1 MVAGDGRLER
11 WEGRLE
17 RLAGAVPYALLAL
30 ATLVTVLDGGH
41 AAPGGAPVTLGLAA
55 LAAGWML
62 APTAA
67 RRRGRADLA
76 GPPAVGYVAG
86 LVVLIAA
93 LNTRSI
99 WFATFFVFVG
109 YLHSW
114 RYLSGGWRFAGVA
127 ATAAVSVPHY
137 LGGPPDPARPGTL
150 LTYLLV
156 VGVITSMV
164 GLFSLVGEVTAARS
178 AERRRMVARLE
189 ELLQENAGLQAQLLV
204 ARPARPACSTSGSAW
219 PGRSTTP
226 SPRASPASS
235 PSSRPPS
242 GPRRPRRGSG
252 RLAPP
257 PRQRGTAR
265 PRRASPR
272 PAVPWTRYGPARCAR
287 PGCPTRSPT
296 WPPTGPGSP
305 GCPPRSPSPAS
316 PARCHPE
323 AETTVLR
330 VAQEAL
336 ANVAKHA
343 DATRVGADPVVH
355 GRPGHARRARR
366 RRRLRH
372 LAAPAAG
379 RGFGLTSM
387 RQRAER
393 LGGTFTIESEPGAG
407 TAVSATVPAIRRSP
421 RPRTA
426 RPPRRCP
433 VPEPAGRAAP
443 IRLLVVDD
451 HPIVRDGLRGMFS
464 GDPRFT
470 VVGEAGDGA
479 AAVDLARALHPDV
492 ILMDL
497 RMPRMDG
504 VAAIRR
510 LAGLGCPARVVVL
523 TTYDTDA
530 DILPAIEAGAT
541 GYLLKDAPREDLVR
555 AVEAAARGEAVL
567 VARRRR
573 PPAAPGPH
581 PGTSRSAAA
590 SWRYSSWS
598 RTGATNREA
607 AAPPLHQRGDGEDAP
622 AAHLREAGR
631 ERPRRRGRRR
641 LPPRAAAARP
651 RLTRRGRTARPAR
664 QPYT

>member
-189 ELLQENAGLQAQLLV
+189 ELLHENAGLQAQLLV
-204 ARPARPACSTSGSAW
+204 AAREAGVLDERQRMAREIHDTLAQSLTGIITQLQAAERAADGPGADPAVW
-219 PGRSTTP
+219 
-226 SPRASPASS
+226 
-235 PSSRPPS
+235 
-242 GPRRPRRGSG
+242 RRHLGNAV
-252 RLAPP
+252 RLA
-257 PRQRGTAR
+257 RDGLAEAR
-265 PRRASPR
+265 RTVDAVRPGPLRAARLPDALTHVAADWSRLSGVPAEVTVTGEPR
-272 PAVPWTRYGPARCAR
+272 PL
-287 PGCPTRSPT
+287 
-296 WPPTGPGSP
+296 
-305 GCPPRSPSPAS
+305 
-316 PARCHPE
+316 HPE

-343 DATRVGADPVVH
+343 DATRVGVTLSYMAD
-355 GRPGHARRARR
+355 
-366 RRRLRH
+366 L
-372 LAAPAAG
+372 LALDVRDDGAGFDTSRPAAG

-407 TAVSATVPAIRRSP
+407 TAVSATVPAI
-421 RPRTA
+421 
-426 RPPRRCP
+426 PP
-433 VPEPAGRAAP
+433 V
-443 IRLLVVDD
+443 
-451 HPIVRDGLRGMFS
+451 
-464 GDPRFT
+464 
-470 VVGEAGDGA
+470 A
-479 AAVDLARALHPDV
+479 AA
-492 ILMDL
+492 
-497 RMPRMDG
+497 
-504 VAAIRR
+504 
-510 LAGLGCPARVVVL
+510 
-523 TTYDTDA
+523 A
-530 DILPAIEAGAT
+530 D
-541 GYLLKDAPREDLVR
+541 
-555 AVEAAARGEAVL
+555 
-567 VARRRR
+567 R
-573 PPAAPGPH
+573 PPAEAVPG
-581 PGTSRSAAA
+581 A
-590 SWRYSSWS
+590 
-598 RTGATNREA
+598 
-607 AAPPLHQRGDGEDAP
+607 
-622 AAHLREAGR
+622 
-631 ERPRRRGRRR
+631 
-641 LPPRAAAARP
+641 
-651 RLTRRGRTARPAR
+651 
-664 QPYT
+664 